1 MMKTSDIDRILRRN
15 LVTAPFYL
23 GCFAADRIP
32 ISPPH
37 YPHCMVVNTDPGW
50 AKGAHWV
57 SIYCLSPTH
66 VEYFDSLGIWAPPS
80 EPICTF
86 LSRFQW
92 VRFVSRPVQSPY
104 TDTCGKHAIFFLYH
118 RCSGVPMERII
129 SRMLLGKHSADSA
142 VTEFVREKIFAAA

>member
-57 SIYCLSPTH
+57 SIYLPSLQRRPNGTH
-66 VEYFDSLGIWAPPS
+66 HL
-80 EPICTF
+80 
-86 LSRFQW
+86 
-92 VRFVSRPVQSPY
+92 PY
-104 TDTCGKHAIFFLYH
+104 
-118 RCSGVPMERII
+118 
-129 SRMLLGKHSADSA
+129 A
-142 VTEFVREKIFAAA
+142 VGQT